1 MDSTREHSVQAA
13 IMREFNHGDVR
24 LYRNNVGMAYAGRA
38 EREGGAV
45 YIAHAS
51 TVRYGLE
58 VGSADLIGYRMVTI
72 TPDMVGR
79 KLAVFASVECKDD
92 KGRAKPEQ
100 EAWLA
105 QIKAAGGLACI
116 ARSVEEA
123 RKGLYNQ

>member
-1 MDSTREHSVQAA
+1 
-13 IMREFNHGDVR
+13 MREFNHGDVR
-24 LYRNNVGMAYAGRA
+24 LYRNNVGMAYAGKPKKRG
-38 EREGGAV
+38 RSV
-45 YIAHAS
+45 FIANAYP
-51 TVRYGLE
+51 VRYGLE

-92 KGRAKPEQ
+92 EGKPSDKQ
-100 EAWLA
+100 EAWRA
-105 QIKAAGGLACI
+105 QIKAAGGLACV